1 MMKLFKNIDDKLKE
15 IGFTKV
21 SDDEYG
27 ACYERYNKNISIH
40 NALIYYIKNQ
50 VNTLFSHMIKI

>member
-1 MMKLFKNIDDKLKE
+1 MNTE
-15 IGFTKV
+15 PVTK
-21 SDDEYG
+21 DTI
-27 ACYERYNKNISIH
+27 KNISIH